1 MNNVSTLKD
10 KNVKIKIC
18 GLFREDDIV
27 AVNSTLPDFIGF
39 IFAKSPRRVDFE
51 LAKKL
56 KTNLDEKIQTAGV
69 FVNEKIENILK
80 LYEAKIIDIVQLHGD
95 EDEKYIETLK
105 NRADLKV
112 IKSIKAGTQQVL
124 PENADWILFDT
135 PSEKLRGGTGKTF
148 DWGLIPKINKPV
160 FLAGGIN
167 YANVKKAIN
176 TVNPFA
182 VDINSG
188 AETNGHKDFQKIS
201 DIIKL
206 IRGLKNEQ

>member
-1 MNNVSTLKD
+1 MPELPEVQSMIDTLIDDGCLNHKIIGVETIMPKLF
-10 KNVKIKIC
+10 KNSNFK
-18 GLFREDDIV
+18 E
-27 AVNSTLPDFIGF
+27 
-39 IFAKSPRRVDFE
+39 FE
-51 LAKKL
+51 
-56 KTNLDEKIQTAGV
+56 NHII
-69 FVNEKIENILK
+69 NEKIENILK
-80 LYEAKIIDIVQLHGD
+80 LYEAKIIDIAQLHGD

-135 PSEKLRGGTGKTF
+135 PSESLRGGTGKTF
-148 DWGLIPKINKPV
+148 DWSLIPKINKPV
-160 FLAGGIN
+160 FLAGGLN
-167 YANVKKAIN
+167 YANIEKAIN
-176 TVNPFA
+176 VVHPFA

-188 AETNGHKDFQKIS
+188 VETNGHKDFQKIS

>member
-1 MNNVSTLKD
+1 MNNTSTLKN

-27 AVNSTLPDFIGF
+27 AVNNAMPDFIGF
-39 IFAKSPRRVDFE
+39 IFAKSPRSVDFE

-56 KTNLDEKIQTAGV
+56 KEKLDKKIQSAGV

-80 LYEAKIIDIVQLHGD
+80 LYEAGIIDIAQLHGD
-95 EDEKYIETLK
+95 EDEKYIEILK
-105 NRADLKV
+105 NGSNLTV
-112 IKSIKAGTQQVL
+112 IKTVKAASEELL
-124 PENADWILFDT
+124 PQNSDWILFDT
-135 PSEKLRGGTGKTF
+135 PSENLRGGTGKTF
-148 DWGLIPKINKPV
+148 DWSLIPKINKPV
-160 FLAGGIN
+160 FLAGGLN
-167 YANVKKAIN
+167 YANIQKAID
-176 TVNPFA
+176 TVQPFA

-188 AETNGHKDFQKIS
+188 VETNGCKDFQKIS